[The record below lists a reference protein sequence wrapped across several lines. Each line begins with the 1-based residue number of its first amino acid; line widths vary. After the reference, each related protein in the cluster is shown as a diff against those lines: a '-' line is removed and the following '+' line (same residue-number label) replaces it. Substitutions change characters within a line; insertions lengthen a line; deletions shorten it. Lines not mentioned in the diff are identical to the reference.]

1 MFGIQCGHK
10 MSKDVV
16 SKIREKLGTD
26 VLQQLDTTGDPKLSI
41 PKRGVDNA
49 IFDKDK
55 GYLILGDQKS
65 ERRMKDISDVRIF
78 AQTLEV
84 ASAIVESR
92 EQNMFPAIRKIYYKV
107 KPTGLFSSKIVK
119 AKKGKSREK
128 GQVESD
134 DRIKDIEVLT
144 GMLREEMG
152 LTTRAKG
159 QIIGRITV
167 EAEIAG
173 EILKADLSTIP
184 SPLQIPS
191 DGDSL
196 KIDDVKAQFVFYV
209 EKDTEYGELVRS
221 GFARKHNCL
230 LVTASGQPDR
240 GTRRFVRRLNEEH
253 HLPVIVMTDLDP
265 SGMQIFSVIRCG
277 SISLS
282 YESFKLACPKAQYL
296 GMLPSDIKNFGIPED
311 ELMEAEDSDIKTA
324 NRLLNCEWMKDFET
338 EIKLFLKTKKKAE
351 LESFSSK
358 GFRFLQEEYLPMK
371 LKAMGIINGI

>member
-1 MFGIQCGHK
+1 
-10 MSKDVV
+10 MSQDVV
-16 SKIREKLGTD
+16 SKIREKLGAD

-49 IFDKDK
+49 IFDKDS
-55 GYLILGDQKS
+55 GYLVLGDQKF
-65 ERRMKDISDVRIF
+65 ERRMKDISDIRVF

-92 EQNMFPAIRKIYYKV
+92 EQQVYPSIRGIWYRV
-107 KPTGLFSSKIVK
+107 KPSGLFSSKIVK
-119 AKKGKSREK
+119 GKKGKSKEK
-128 GQVESD
+128 GQSESD

-152 LTTRAKG
+152 LSTRAKG
-159 QIIGRITV
+159 QMIGQITV
-167 EAEIAG
+167 ETEIAG
-173 EILKADLSTIP
+173 KILSADLSTIP

-196 KIDDVKAQFVFYV
+196 KISDVRAKFVLFV

-221 GFARKHNCL
+221 GFADKYNCIMI
-230 LVTASGQPDR
+230 TASGQPDR
-240 GTRRFVRRLNEEH
+240 GTRRFVRRLSEEH
-253 HLPVIVMTDLDP
+253 HLPVIVITDLDP

-296 GMLPSDIKNFGIPED
+296 GMLPSDIKNFNIPED

-371 LKAMGIINGI
+371 LKVMGVI